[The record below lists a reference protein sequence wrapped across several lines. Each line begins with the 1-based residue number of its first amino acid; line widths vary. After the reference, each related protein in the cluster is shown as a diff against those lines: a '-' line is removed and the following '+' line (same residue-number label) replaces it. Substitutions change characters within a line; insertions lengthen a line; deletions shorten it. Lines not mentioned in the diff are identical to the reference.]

1 MLTAQS
7 SVVRDLTCKPRNPF
21 YRLGH
26 GHVAEFDPGAVG
38 RTPHGDVQL
47 YITAVTLFAF
57 RFGLPAPARA
67 KALRDRMIS
76 LLRFQNTFRT
86 KLPYQLIHHW
96 SIVHI
101 PIRYLFFPKKPSPVP
116 SRHFFPFT
124 FPLPYSC
131 GTPGAATPYC
141 KEG

>member
-1 MLTAQS
+1 ML

-101 PIRYLFFPKKPSPVP
+101 PIRYPFFPQKNLACPFSSLFPSCLP
-116 SRHFFPFT
+116 SLSLIPIIRFFSVSR
-124 FPLPYSC
+124 LDDV
-131 GTPGAATPYC
+131 A
-141 KEG
+141 